1 MIFNEWTYAA
11 FLAVSVVGFALV
23 PKHLRAHWLS
33 LMGASFYAFYGGPW
47 LLVFVVEILV
57 SRYYL
62 PRGKVALFGIIQA
75 VCLLA
80 LVKYG
85 AFFGNALIQLGAFA
99 GLGTR
104 APLKPFPLPL
114 GLSFFV
120 FEFIHYATDRRRGRA
135 EPTSIPVYGSF
146 ILFFPTM
153 IAGPIKRIQDYVPA
167 LHRAT
172 VNPADLWVG
181 ASRIA
186 LGLCKKAIIADN
198 LNLFLADTLLSPG
211 AQAPPEGPITARP
224 ITLAFNLLLYTL
236 RIYLDFSSYSD
247 IAIGSARLFG
257 VHVPEN
263 FNWPYLARSPSEFWK
278 RWHISLSRW
287 ITDYI
292 YIPLG
297 GSRGKSFAR
306 QSLNTLVAMGLS
318 GLWHGAAGNFVVW
331 GVYHALLL
339 IAYRLIEPIWRRLVP
354 ESVRESLPVRSA
366 YVLLNFT
373 AVAIG
378 WVFFATPLSVSFRYI
393 SRLVGLS

>member
-11 FLAVSVVGFALV
+11 FLLVSVAGFALV
-23 PKHLRAHWLS
+23 PRERHAHWLA

-62 PRGKVALFGIIQA
+62 PRGKIALFGIIQA

-85 AFFGNALIQLGAFA
+85 AFFGNVLIHLGALA
-99 GLGTR
+99 GLGTH

-120 FEFIHYATDRRRGRA
+120 FEFIHYAADRRQGRA
-135 EPTSIPVYGSF
+135 EQTSIPVYGSF

-167 LHRAT
+167 LQRAS
-172 VNPADLWVG
+172 VNAADLWAG

-198 LNLFLADTLLSPG
+198 INLFLADTLLAPNALDPG
-211 AQAPPEGPITARP
+211 GPLTARR
-224 ITLAFNLLLYTL
+224 ITLAFNLLLYSL

-257 VHVPEN
+257 IHVPEN
-263 FNWPYLARSPSEFWK
+263 FNWPYLARNPSEFWR

-297 GSRGKSFAR
+297 GSRGKSFQR
-306 QSLNTLVAMGLS
+306 QSFNTLVAMGLS
-318 GLWHGAAGNFVVW
+318 GLWHGAAGNFAVW
-331 GVYHALLL
+331 GVYHALL
-339 IAYRLIEPIWRRLVP
+339 IITYRLVEPVWRRRVP
-354 ESVRESLPVRSA
+354 ERLREHAILRCG
-366 YVLLNFT
+366 YVLTNFA
-373 AVAIG
+373 AVALG

>member
-11 FLAVSVVGFALV
+11 FLLVAVTGFALV
-23 PKHLRAHWLS
+23 PRARQAHWLA

-62 PRGKVALFGIIQA
+62 PRGKIALFGIIQA

-85 AFFGNALIQLGAFA
+85 AFFGNLLIQLVALA
-99 GLGTR
+99 GLGTHP
-104 APLKPFPLPL
+104 PLRPFPLPL

-120 FEFIHYATDRRRGRA
+120 FEFIHYAADRRRGRA
-135 EPTSIPVYGSF
+135 EPTSIPVYASF

-167 LHRAT
+167 LQRAS

-186 LGLCKKAIIADN
+186 LGLCKKAILADN
-198 LNLFLADTLLSPG
+198 INLFLAGTAL
-211 AQAPPEGPITARP
+211 APNALDAGGPVTARRV
-224 ITLAFNLLLYTL
+224 TLAFNLVLYSL

-257 VHVPEN
+257 IHVPEN
-263 FNWPYLARSPSEFWK
+263 FNWPYLARNPSEFWR

-297 GSRGKSFAR
+297 GSRVSLRR
-306 QSLNTLVAMGLS
+306 QMLNTVVAMGLS

-331 GVYHALLL
+331 GLYHALLL
-339 IAYRLIEPIWRRLVP
+339 IVYRLIEPVWRRRVP
-354 ESVRESLPVRSA
+354 EPLREHALTRGA
-366 YVLLNFT
+366 YVLTNFA

-378 WVFFATPLSVSFRYI
+378 WVFFATPLSVAFRYL
-393 SRLVGLS
+393 SRLLGFS

>member
-1 MIFNEWTYAA
+1 MIFNEWTYAV
-11 FLAVSVVGFALV
+11 FLAITVTGFALA
-23 PKHLRAHWLS
+23 PASRRPHWLA
-33 LMGASFYAFYGGPW
+33 LMGALFYAFYGGPW
-47 LLVFVVEILV
+47 LLIFVVEILV

-62 PRGKVALFGIIQA
+62 PRGKIALFGIIQA

-85 AFFGNALIQLGAFA
+85 AFFGNLALQIGTLA
-99 GLGTR
+99 GLGVH
-104 APLKPFPLPL
+104 APIRPFPLPL

-120 FEFIHYATDRRRGRA
+120 FEFIHYAADRRKGRA
-135 EPTSIPVYGSF
+135 EAASIPVYASF

-153 IAGPIKRIQDYVPA
+153 IAGPIKRIQDYVPS
-167 LHRAT
+167 LQRAT
-172 VNPADLWVG
+172 VNAADLWAG

-186 LGLCKKAIIADN
+186 LGLCKKAIVADN
-198 LNLFLADTLLSPG
+198 INLFLADTLLAPG
-211 AQAPPEGPITARP
+211 APSGGPVTAHR
-224 ITLAFNLLLYTL
+224 ITLAFNLVLYSM

-257 VHVPEN
+257 IHVPEN
-263 FNWPYLARSPSEFWK
+263 FNWPYLARNPSEFWR

-297 GSRGKSFAR
+297 GSRSKSRAR
-306 QSLNTLVAMGLS
+306 HNLNTLVAMGLS

-331 GVYHALLL
+331 GLYHAVLL
-339 IAYRLIEPIWRRLVP
+339 IVYRAVEPVWRSRVS
-354 ESVRESLPVRSA
+354 ERVREHVITRTG
-366 YVLLNFT
+366 YVLANFT

-378 WVFFATPLSVSFRYI
+378 WVFFATPLGVAFRYI
-393 SRLVGLS
+393 ARLVGIT